1 MRKFAPRYLA
11 TTIAASLSM
20 LFLGMGGFAS
30 ASAGASADTTA
41 FGTDQAEA
49 TTTEAPTT
57 AAPTTDA
64 PTTDAPTT
72 AAPTTADPVTEAP
85 RTDATTT
92 TAAPATTQADPG
104 DDPGP
109 RVLPI
114 ALALEVAATCEPKG
128 AGPGYSGKIDTSGD
142 PLSVTVSAP
151 AGNVITKYCVKAG
164 SANQGYGPE
173 YYNVVPPQSSVTIA
187 HSSGKAVSHYS
198 YGYEPITTTTTQPTT
213 TSTTTTTTSTTT
225 TTTTSTTTT
234 TKPTTT
240 TTTKPTTTTTTKP
253 TTTTT
258 TKPTTTTT
266 TVLGSTTIRPETTT
280 TAVSTTEA
288 TSTPQDP
295 VALGAVERQG
305 QMLEPGGAQLA
316 TTGSSTS
323 AALVALGVL
332 LLGLGLA
339 ALAARRPQND

>member
-1 MRKFAPRYLA
+1 MRKFAPRHIA
-11 TTIAASLSM
+11 TAIAASLSM

-30 ASAGASADTTA
+30 ASAGASATTTVV
-41 FGTDQAEA
+41 GTEQAEA

-57 AAPTTDA
+57 AAPTTEA
-64 PTTDAPTT
+64 
-72 AAPTTADPVTEAP
+72 PVTEAP

-92 TAAPATTQADPG
+92 TAAPATTQADPE

-128 AGPGYSGKIDTSGD
+128 AGPGYSGKINTSGD

-164 SANQGYGPE
+164 SATQGYGPE

-198 YGYEPITTTTTQPTT
+198 YWYEPITTTTTAEKPTT
-213 TSTTTTTTSTTT
+213 TATTE
-225 TTTTSTTTT
+225 
-234 TKPTTT
+234 KPTTT
-240 TTTKPTTTTTTKP
+240 TTTIQV
-253 TTTTT
+253 
-258 TKPTTTTT
+258 TT

-288 TSTPQDP
+288 PETSTAQDP
-295 VALGAVERQG
+295 VALGAVETQG
-305 QMLEPGGAQLA
+305 QMLEPGEAQLA
-316 TTGSSTS
+316 ATGSSTS

-332 LLGLGLA
+332 LLGLGMV